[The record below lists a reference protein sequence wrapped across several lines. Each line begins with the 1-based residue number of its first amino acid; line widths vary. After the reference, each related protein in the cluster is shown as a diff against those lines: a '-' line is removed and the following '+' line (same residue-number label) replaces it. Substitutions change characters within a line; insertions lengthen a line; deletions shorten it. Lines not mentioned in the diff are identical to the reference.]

1 MPRANITDFRNEL
14 PGEQSDPQTFTFK
27 PLVSRNRNGKTTSW
41 CIVVRVCV
49 ESSDKTED
57 SDGNYPGDKFV
68 DIDPAWY
75 SSVAMPSG
83 LVAWCKVISSVA
95 DGKIKK
101 CNPTYVRL
109 GKNINKANATN
120 PFTQA
125 LRDALGKYNKQ
136 DAKSGADDAID
147 GPNGTK
153 LYPCMLAQPLKD
165 QKDFNWDQL
174 LTVQL
179 KLNGVRAVCVADE
192 NGDTVMYSRTRKIYP
207 GFNYMKPAISRLV
220 NFLNE
225 KIGQNVYVDGEVYKH
240 GVSLQ
245 LISGA
250 ARQELNDSSQESMQL
265 EYWIYDVFVPADPTL
280 LWTTR
285 EQLLVSAREYLTGDI
300 DAAQYIRVVES
311 RVVTD
316 QAAVNA
322 AYEDALAS
330 GYEGVMLRVD
340 QPYAYSYNDYHSK
353 SLLKV
358 KPCLEGEYKIINYT
372 QGTKGKSEGALMFV
386 LATASGV
393 EFTINLGME
402 LSKRKELYGAMGI
415 MDESGKTLFERE
427 YLGRQLTILYD
438 ELSVDQ
444 VPVRARTDG
453 IVVRDYE

>member
-1 MPRANITDFRNEL
+1 MPRANITDFKNEL
-14 PGEQSDPQTFTFK
+14 PGEQSDAQTFTFK
-27 PLVSRNRNGKTTSW
+27 PLISRNRNGKTTSW
-41 CIVVRVCV
+41 CIIVRVCV
-49 ESSDKTED
+49 ESPDKTED
-57 SDGNYPGDKFV
+57 QDGNYPGDQFV
-68 DIDPAWY
+68 DIDPVWY
-75 SSVAMPSG
+75 NSVPMPDG
-83 LVAWCKVISSVA
+83 LVAWCKVISGIT

-101 CNPTYVRL
+101 CNPTYVRA
-109 GKNINKANATN
+109 GKNTGKANATN

-136 DAKSGADDAID
+136 DAKSGADDAVD

-165 QKDFNWDQL
+165 QKDFNWNQS

-192 NGDTVMYSRTRKIYP
+192 NGETVMYSRTRKIYP

-225 KIGQNVYVDGEVYKH
+225 KTGYNTYVDGEVYKH
-240 GVSLQ
+240 GVNLQ

-250 ARQELNDSSQESMQL
+250 ARQELNDSDQERMQL
-265 EYWIYDVFVPADPTL
+265 EYWIYDVFMPADPTMTWKKREEL
-280 LWTTR
+280 LA
-285 EQLLVSAREYLTGDI
+285 VASEYLIGDP
-300 DAAQYIRVVES
+300 DAAQYIRIVES
-311 RVVTD
+311 TIVAD
-316 QAAVNA
+316 QAAVNN
-322 AYEDALAS
+322 AYADAIAS

-340 QPYAYSYNDYHSK
+340 QPYSYSYNDYHSK

-358 KPCLEGEYKIINYT
+358 KPCVDGEYKIVGYT

-386 LATASGV
+386 LATTTGI

-402 LSKRKELYGAMGI
+402 LAERKKLYTAMGV
-415 MDESGKTLFERE
+415 MDESNKTLFERE
-427 YLGRQLTILYD
+427 YLGRMLTIIYD